1 MQVRFMVLEASDV
14 DDSQGPLVV
23 KTVTEYLTIAEVGE
37 IKFHSEYLN
46 YDKNQV
52 IIELIIESST
62 RYFLPVLPATM
73 EHFINLSNG
82 ISFDW
87 SGYYAARILPSCGR
101 INSAEVN
108 EAMARN
114 VETWKLHEEAI
125 NDGYTE

>member
-1 MQVRFMVLEASDV
+1 MQVRFMVLEAEDV
-14 DDSQGPLVV
+14 DDSQGTLVV
-23 KTVTEYLTIAEVGE
+23 KTITKCLTIADVSE
-37 IKFHSEYLN
+37 IRFHSEYLN

-52 IIELIIESST
+52 IIELITASST

-87 SGYYAARILPSCGR
+87 SGYYAVRIELSCVR

-108 EAMARN
+108 EAMVRN
-114 VETWKLHEEAI
+114 VKTWKLHEEAVK
-125 NDGYTE
+125 NGYTE